1 MTGFTYLTFFLRTFY
16 ICISHSHGTLTQRKK
31 RCLILHNKDVFAR
44 LACDFLVFEEQRFRP
59 QTWRKHFFASG
70 LVGCWSANSRTY
82 VGYFCSFLNSADYL
96 PHHRPRV
103 YVTGIN
109 QWRRCR
115 RILSVP
121 QLPFRQSLHI
131 SCFLHPGGSL
141 SKLCFVVWQVTII
154 RNESW
159 SSIAL

>member
-1 MTGFTYLTFFLRTFY
+1 MTGFTYLTFFNVLFIFASLIHMELWLKERNDVWFCTTKTFLRAWRVIFWF
-16 ICISHSHGTLTQRKK
+16 SK
-31 RCLILHNKDVFAR
+31 NKD
-44 LACDFLVFEEQRFRP
+44 
-59 QTWRKHFFASG
+59 SG
-70 LVGCWSANSRTY
+70 HRHGGSTSSLLDLWVAEVRTHAPMWDIS
-82 VGYFCSFLNSADYL
+82 VHFLNSADYL

>member
-44 LACDFLVFEEQRFRP
+44 LACDFWFS
-59 QTWRKHFFASG
+59 KNKDSG
-70 LVGCWSANSRTY
+70 HRHGGSTSSLLDLWVAEVRTHAPMWDIS
-82 VGYFCSFLNSADYL
+82 VHFLNSADYL